1 MILIGHKTQAE
12 GDWGTVRDDLVSA
25 LSVAGNSLKRA
36 CCVPKSFLS
45 LPKESRWKKHEAY
58 INQGQKEY

>member
-12 GDWGTVRDDLVSA
+12 GDWRTVRGDLVST
-25 LSVAGNSLKRA
+25 LRVVGNCLERA

-45 LPKESRWKKHEAY
+45 LPKESRWKKHEAF
-58 INQGQKEY
+58 